1 MSVVVARTVK
11 ELRAALR
18 RLLRER
24 GGDTVGL
31 VPTMGAL
38 HSGHEALFRAAQ
50 GNSVV
55 AASIFVNPLQFDDAE
70 DYDNYPRTLEADV
83 EVLDR
88 AGVDLVFAPSVE
100 EMYPG
105 YPDGPLVRVT
115 AGSMGRVLEGASR
128 PGHFD
133 GVTTVVAKLFN
144 IFSSPATLHAYFGQ
158 KDAQQLM
165 IIKRMVADLDMEV
178 EIEPVPTERS
188 LKGLAMSSRNQRMSP
203 EESETA
209 LVLSRALA
217 QLAER
222 AQAGGELHLDRVREE
237 VDSTEGVTLDY
248 LTLVDPAT
256 LEVTEN
262 LPALALIAA
271 HVGPVRL
278 IDNMMIPAPAG
289 PTADH
294 RLIIRG

>member
-11 ELRAALR
+11 ELRAALQ

-24 GGDTVGL
+24 DGDTVGL

-70 DYDNYPRTLEADV
+70 DYENYPRTLDADV
-83 EVLDR
+83 EVLER

-105 YPDGPLVRVT
+105 YPDGPLVSVT
-115 AGSMGRVLEGASR
+115 AGNMGRVLDGASR

-133 GVTTVVAKLFN
+133 GVTTVVSKLFN
-144 IFSSPATLHAYFGQ
+144 IFSSPAQLHAYFGQ

-165 IIKRMVADLDMEV
+165 IIKRMVADLNIDV
-178 EIEPVPTERS
+178 EIEPVSTERS
-188 LKGLAMSSRNQRMSP
+188 LKGLAMSSRNQRMTP
-203 EESETA
+203 EESEAA
-209 LVLSRALA
+209 LVLSHVLTE
-217 QLAER
+217 LAER
-222 AQAGGELHLDRVREE
+222 AEAGGELHLDRLREE
-237 VDSTEGVTLDY
+237 VNSTEGVTLDY
-248 LTLVDPAT
+248 LTLVNPAT
-256 LEVTEN
+256 LEVTEQ

-278 IDNMMIPAPAG
+278 IDNMMIPAR
-289 PTADH
+289 ADS
-294 RLIIRG
+294 RSSSESQA